1 MKILILSCGTGEGH
15 LQCGYGHTFPF
26 FQKEKGG
33 KCIAVSFGVMP
44 GLFPE
49 IHPVFF

>member
-1 MKILILSCGTGEGH
+1 MDRCLFHRSNHVL
-15 LQCGYGHTFPF
+15 FVDW
-26 FQKEKGG
+26 EKGG